1 MTGFAST
8 ASAQRLYFQQGDV
21 EWSEVTL
28 SGTNLQQKVIN
39 PNGSESI
46 RSIPASNVVRVDWP
60 YPAELSEA
68 LGLILKQ
75 KYDAALAKANE
86 VRTVHANWK
95 DKPGSWYV
103 PATLLV
109 AECHIR
115 KKNAAETDKILT
127 ELRNMQLS
135 ANYQKGLLMVQALED
150 FEKDA
155 TTPALEKAQKAV
167 QNNEDSAMA
176 ARIQLLIGDIKFKRD
191 DFMQALDAYLQIPVF
206 YGAQGQL
213 MPVAE
218 LGVAKSLFGMKR
230 LADASKAL
238 GQISERYKD
247 TPEAAE
253 AGKLKEEVDQVITGG
268 AAKPAAEAAKPAA
281 EAAKPEDEA
290 K

>member
-1 MTGFAST
+1 MNLKTLTAIAVTGFTAT

-21 EWSEVTL
+21 EWSDVTL
-28 SGTNLQQKVIN
+28 SGTNLLPKN
-39 PNGSESI
+39 AGADGA

-75 KYDAALAKANE
+75 KYDEALAKANE
-86 VRTVHANWK
+86 VRTIHANWK

-115 KKNAAETDKILT
+115 KKNAAETDKVLT

-135 ANYQKGLLMVQALED
+135 SNFQKGLLMVQALED
-150 FEKDA
+150 FEKNA
-155 TTPALEKAQKAV
+155 TTPALEKAQRAV

-176 ARIQLLIGDIKFKRD
+176 ARIQVLIGDIKFKRG
-191 DFMQALDAYLQIPVF
+191 DFIQALDAYLQVPVF

-218 LGVAKSLFGMKR
+218 LGAAKSLFELKR
-230 LADASKAL
+230 LTDASKSL
-238 GQISERYKD
+238 GLVSERYKD

-253 AGKLKEEVDQVITGG
+253 ARNLKEEVDKVITGG
-268 AAKPAAEAAKPAA
+268 VEKPAA
-281 EAAKPEDEA
+281 EAAKPEEET